1 MVKQTV
7 AIEWKFFSI
16 KHGTRD
22 ECNSVDESQPKCV
35 RNKEARSKRGIT
47 PGIDHML
54 GHITNLNA
62 FKRIER
68 IYSVFYK

>member
-1 MVKQTV
+1 MNATV
-7 AIEWKFFSI
+7 WMNPNQNVC
-16 KHGTRD
+16 GM
-22 ECNSVDESQPKCV
+22 
-35 RNKEARSKRGIT
+35 KEARSKRGIT